1 MKYLKNNFPVDLYK
15 DDYDLNT
22 AVDILIEYIGAYSK
36 DAYNGIDK
44 NLQEYEVYI
53 KHIWKSLIK
62 NKRGYVDRDYL
73 LNIIKGL
80 KLIDECREMHYLLKH
95 LLDCEKYGCLCKW
108 LYKIILFNDMIDHR
122 KFKEISR
129 IYHLLNWD
137 EHTLKNVNSQ
147 IIIN

>member
-1 MKYLKNNFPVDLYK
+1 M
-15 DDYDLNT
+15 
-22 AVDILIEYIGAYSK
+22 
-36 DAYNGIDK
+36 
-44 NLQEYEVYI
+44 
-53 KHIWKSLIK
+53 W
-62 NKRGYVDRDYL
+62 
-73 LNIIKGL
+73 
-80 KLIDECREMHYLLKH
+80 EMHYLFKH

>member
-62 NKRGYVDRDYL
+62 NKRDYVDRDCL

-80 KLIDECREMHYLLKH
+80 KLIDECGRCIICLNIYLIVKNM
-95 LLDCEKYGCLCKW
+95 DVYV
-108 LYKIILFNDMIDHR
+108 NDFI
-122 KFKEISR
+122 K
-129 IYHLLNWD
+129 
-137 EHTLKNVNSQ
+137 
-147 IIIN
+147 